1 MPKKANIFE
10 SFSHS
15 AIQQF
20 KEAFGIMDTDKDGL
34 LSASDL
40 VAAFGAHG
48 KSIGS
53 GDAQVRNNMIIVCV
67 IVKLYHCTIAM
78 VSLIQDDMRRP

>member
-20 KEAFGIMDTDKDGL
+20 KEAFGIMDADKDGL

-53 GDAQVRNNMIIVCV
+53 GDAQVFNDKHSQS
-67 IVKLYHCTIAM
+67 VKALPTHILTQIGM
-78 VSLIQDDMRRP
+78 LKSLKD

>member
-53 GDAQVRNNMIIVCV
+53 GDAQVKI
-67 IVKLYHCTIAM
+67 
-78 VSLIQDDMRRP
+78 SIQYYFLSTDDDWLFSY

>member
-1 MPKKANIFE
+1 MKDTTTKMPKKANIFE

-34 LSASDL
+34 LSSSDL
-40 VAAFGAHG
+40 VAAFAAHG
-48 KSIGS
+48 KSIGG
-53 GDAQVRNNMIIVCV
+53 GDAQV
-67 IVKLYHCTIAM
+67 KEKTFSDLW
-78 VSLIQDDMRRP
+78 

>member
-10 SFSHS
+10 SFPHS

-53 GDAQVRNNMIIVCV
+53 GDAQVNKRLFL
-67 IVKLYHCTIAM
+67 KLYIKKNHSIFF
-78 VSLIQDDMRRP
+78 

>member
-1 MPKKANIFE
+1 
-10 SFSHS
+10 
-15 AIQQF
+15 
-20 KEAFGIMDTDKDGL
+20 MDTDKDGL

-67 IVKLYHCTIAM
+67 IVILYRIIVPSCDGQ
-78 VSLIQDDMRRP
+78 QDPRRYETPVILPPLSY

>member
-53 GDAQVRNNMIIVCV
+53 GDAQVCTPIS
-67 IVKLYHCTIAM
+67 LYSNAFVASKVGIRIC
-78 VSLIQDDMRRP
+78 

>member
-53 GDAQVRNNMIIVCV
+53 GDAQVGADWVDIRYIYAFTPLFDIRY
-67 IVKLYHCTIAM
+67 L
-78 VSLIQDDMRRP
+78 SES

>member
-1 MPKKANIFE
+1 
-10 SFSHS
+10 
-15 AIQQF
+15 
-20 KEAFGIMDTDKDGL
+20 MDADKDGL

-53 GDAQVRNNMIIVCV
+53 GDAQVNKSDYLYCLYCNCIIIVS
-67 IVKLYHCTIAM
+67 LYHVTM
-78 VSLIQDDMRRP
+78 VSLIQDDMISPYSAKWAALSY